1 MSRLYLTEPPDVRA
15 QAATELY
22 RYDIL
27 TVSEIVHRAGTGQ
40 FDIPAFQRGFV
51 WTDAQLLDLAESLW
65 RDYPIG
71 MLLLWEPQIGK
82 VRQTTLLVADG
93 QHRII
98 SLSAL
103 FGQKPHWCTGDRNG
117 SHAQMSIWFDPAAQQ
132 PPRFFFGDDLQ
143 RAGGERRLVFLPRLL
158 SLNIHTTEGQQT
170 LRELANRIAGSGPP
184 STGAAE
190 RIYQRL
196 AQARAIADRQVVAA
210 VVRHPR
216 DDVMEIFARLSGHGI
231 RFRRLLLRTA
241 LKATRSLWDAS
252 VK

>member
-1 MSRLYLTEPPDVRA
+1 MFRLDFTDSTDVRA
-15 QAATELY
+15 PGERELY

-27 TVSEIVHRAGTGQ
+27 TVSEIVRRAGTGE

-65 RDYPIG
+65 RNYPIG
-71 MLLLWEPQIGK
+71 MLLLWEPQIGEA
-82 VRQTTLLVADG
+82 RQTPLLVADG

-103 FGQKPHWCTGDRNG
+103 FGQKPHWCAGDRNG
-117 SHAQMSIWFDPAAQQ
+117 SHAHMSIWFDPAAQQ
-132 PPRFFFGDDLQ
+132 PPRFFFGDDFQ
-143 RAGGERRLVFLPRLL
+143 RADGERRLVFLPDLL
-158 SLNIHTTEGQQT
+158 SLNIRTVDGQQT
-170 LRELANRIAGSGPP
+170 LRELANRIAGSRPP
-184 STGAAE
+184 STAAADH
-190 RIYQRL
+190 IYQRL
-196 AQARAIADRQVVAA
+196 AQARAIADRQVIAA

-216 DDVMEIFARLSGHGI
+216 DDVMEIFTRLSGHGI

-241 LKATRSLWDAS
+241 LKAARSLWDAS